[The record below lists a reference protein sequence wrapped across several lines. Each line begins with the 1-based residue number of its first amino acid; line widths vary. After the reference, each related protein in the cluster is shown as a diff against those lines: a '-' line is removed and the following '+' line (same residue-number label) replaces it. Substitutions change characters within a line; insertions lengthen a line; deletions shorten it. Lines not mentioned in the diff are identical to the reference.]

1 MNRREAL
8 RWATVALG
16 GALGAITSPSLANA
30 IAADAKPSPD
40 TAGVFS
46 ADQFKQI
53 SLLAEIIIPTTSTP
67 GAVSAG
73 VPAFIAMMV
82 ADWYTETERN
92 IFIAGLADINHYC
105 ETTFARPLQQCDA
118 AQLTQALTDA
128 EKQAMTYQA
137 AQSSM
142 LAVGAVDENSPF
154 FHKLK
159 ELTVVG
165 YFTSE
170 VGIRQSLA
178 YNPMPMEY
186 KGDIPLAEHGV
197 QWAQY

>member
-16 GALGAITSPSLANA
+16 GALGTITSASLANA
-30 IAADAKPSPD
+30 IAADAKPSPEA
-40 TAGVFS
+40 AGVFS
-46 ADQFKQI
+46 AEQFHQV

-82 ADWYTETERN
+82 ADWYTDTERN
-92 IFIAGLADINHYC
+92 IFIAGLAELNHYC
-105 ETTFARPLQQCDA
+105 ETAFGQPLQQCDA
-118 AQLTQALTDA
+118 GQLSQALSEA
-128 EKQAMTYQA
+128 EKQAATYKA

-142 LAVGAVDENSPF
+142 LAVGANDENAPF

-170 VGIRQSLA
+170 VGIKQSLA

-186 KGDIPLAEHGV
+186 QGDIPLAEDGV